1 MKDIECIYDEKRLE
15 LISRKVSMYSGDIQ
29 RSLQITKRAVELCRE
44 QHFATKS
51 ANDKLTPVTFKHAMA
66 AFDDLF
72 HSKTVQVL

>member
-1 MKDIECIYDEKRLE
+1 
-15 LISRKVSMYSGDIQ
+15 MYSGDIR

-72 HSKTVQVL
+72 HSKTVQVLQNLMHNEMVVIIALNLELKS